1 MQSYLFCLHHFVWSN
16 GLDTSKQVVETGS
29 GVLIGGL
36 FYLFI
41 IMKQHIFTEE
51 ELRLLPMGS
60 VLAKYVL
67 KINKKVKQ

>member
-1 MQSYLFCLHHFVWSN
+1 V
-16 GLDTSKQVVETGS
+16 GETGA

-36 FYLFI
+36 FYLVI

-67 KINKKVKQ
+67 KNK